1 VPDVIRTTSENDSE
15 VFGRSKADFGPD
27 PGLQAIPGFANSAAH
42 REIVSHCEDDEERR
56 TYVQG
61 YQTEAYEIAMRGNS
75 KCSSSTSDPARE
87 LLRKIVTSPKFESAV
102 CLLIFLNSVILGVQT
117 DLIAQQNLTRAPTEL
132 LALEGIMCV
141 FFVAELALRASVY
154 KWRFFQGSGWHW
166 NVFDTVIIAVQVIE
180 QIMTAIFAGDSDVV
194 VNNFSATRVIRTL
207 KLIRLLRI
215 ARVLHVIGELR
226 ILIISIVNSVKS
238 LFWTVVLLMFMIYT
252 FSIYLTQMVTERR
265 NVLLPDSEE
274 ATVLD
279 RHFGSLGTTMLS
291 MFMAITAGIDW
302 QELCKP
308 LMEQISP
315 VMAPLFAIYI
325 AFSLLAMLNVVT
337 GVFVESVLKSQ
348 ATDRDLFMVSNAREL
363 FQSLDGGMRAHMTW
377 ETFESKLDAPQMQ
390 AFLKAIDVDPSEARG
405 LFKLL
410 DLDGSGEVSA
420 DEFLN
425 GALRLRGAAKALDV
439 ALLIQE
445 VRNIE
450 RQMRQVTVH
459 LS

>member
-1 VPDVIRTTSENDSE
+1 MSPN
-15 VFGRSKADFGPD
+15 
-27 PGLQAIPGFANSAAH
+27 
-42 REIVSHCEDDEERR
+42 RR
-56 TYVQG
+56 
-61 YQTEAYEIAMRGNS
+61 
-75 KCSSSTSDPARE
+75 
-87 LLRKIVTSPKFESAV
+87 LLSRIIKSPKFESMV
-102 CLLIFLNSVILGVQT
+102 CALIFVNSIILGVQT
-117 DLIAQQNLTRAPTEL
+117 DMTAQQNLRKAPPTL
-132 LALEGIMCV
+132 VALEAIMCV
-141 FFVAELALRASVY
+141 FFVIEILLRIGVY
-154 KWRFFQGSGWHW
+154 RWKFFYMSGWQW
-166 NVFDTVIIAVQVIE
+166 NVFDLVIISVQVIE
-180 QIMTAIFAGDSDVV
+180 QIMTAVLIEDEFLMS
-194 VNNFSATRVIRTL
+194 NFSATRVIRTL

-215 ARVLHVIGELR
+215 ARVLHIIGELR
-226 ILIISIVNSVKS
+226 ILLISIVNSVRS
-238 LFWTVVLLMFMIYT
+238 LFWTCVLLMFMIYT
-252 FSIYLTQMVTERR
+252 FSIYLTQMVTDRR
-265 NVLLPDSEE
+265 NELE
-274 ATVLD
+274 ANSQQVEALEV
-279 RHFGSLGTTMLS
+279 HFGSLGSTMLS
-291 MFMAITAGIDW
+291 MFMSITAGVDW
-302 QELCKP
+302 AEVCTP

-315 VMAPLFAIYI
+315 WMAPLFATYI

-363 FQSLDGGMRAHMTW
+363 FQSLEGGMCSNMTW

-450 RQMRQVTVH
+450 RQIRQVTSH